1 MKPHASAP
9 NHHHVLSRLTLL
21 PRKIIAL
28 YDAEHTSELLLHE
41 LSHNSCFNLEK
52 AAYFVDNPDFNCF
65 QGVAG
70 YDQAEHT
77 IEEDIALP
85 PVFYRHLNT
94 CDFNKQIRGMA
105 GSSYKKVHAS
115 QEDII
120 KELASGLDFNNPSC
134 YVWPLKHD
142 NYGILIYQAS
152 NGDAEHLQEHIENGL
167 HLLGFCSFN

>member
-1 MKPHASAP
+1 MKPHATSSTP
-9 NHHHVLSRLTLL
+9 HHVLSRLTLL

-70 YDQAEHT
+70 YDQSEHT
-77 IEEDIALP
+77 ASEDIALP
-85 PVFYRHLNT
+85 QTFYRHLNS
-94 CDFNKQIRGMA
+94 CHFNKHVRGMG
-105 GSSYKKVHAS
+105 GSSYKKACA
-115 QEDII
+115 QERDMVR
-120 KELASGLDFNNPSC
+120 ELISDLDFTNPHC

-142 NYGILIYQAS
+142 NFGILIYQVS
-152 NGDAEHLQEHIENGL
+152 DEDATHLKEHIENGL